1 MLFLAFC
8 EANCQFDTPFQIVHI
23 QGNQRVAGTHDF
35 ADQLA
40 DLGAAHEQLSG
51 PNRIRTNMGR
61 CSEQWRNVGP
71 EQPELAISN
80 DHISFLDLGPTGA
93 DRFHFPTLED
103 QARLVAFLDK
113 VVVIGLAVFDD
124 RHVASYLPLT
134 IFKYMAVVTRSVL
147 LPHTARQMFDLVADV
162 TSYPGFLPWCGE
174 ARVCESSPEGMTATL
189 TIAFKGL
196 RQSFTTR
203 NDHIEGQ
210 RIGMRLV
217 DGPFAMLTGEWTFT
231 PLSESACRV
240 DFQLDYRFS
249 NSLLEKVVGSVFDP
263 IAKSFVDAFVRRAD
277 ELYGID

>member
-1 MLFLAFC
+1 
-8 EANCQFDTPFQIVHI
+8 
-23 QGNQRVAGTHDF
+23 
-35 ADQLA
+35 
-40 DLGAAHEQLSG
+40 
-51 PNRIRTNMGR
+51 
-61 CSEQWRNVGP
+61 
-71 EQPELAISN
+71 
-80 DHISFLDLGPTGA
+80 
-93 DRFHFPTLED
+93 
-103 QARLVAFLDK
+103 
-113 VVVIGLAVFDD
+113 
-124 RHVASYLPLT
+124 
-134 IFKYMAVVTRSVL
+134 MAVVTRSVL
-147 LPHTARQMFDLVADV
+147 LPHTARQMFDLVVDV
-162 TSYPGFLPWCGE
+162 TSYPSFLPWCGE
-174 ARVCESSPEGMTATL
+174 AHVRDSGPEGMIATL

-277 ELYGID
+277 ELYGIE